1 MVLSL
6 PLPGLVLPG
15 FAANS
20 SMGGSEMSVAEVTGV
35 LPSLG
40 EGLGLADSDR
50 EQEHTGTPA
59 RQPGTQAADLQT

>member
-1 MVLSL
+1 
-6 PLPGLVLPG
+6 
-15 FAANS
+15 
-20 SMGGSEMSVAEVTGV
+20 MSVAEVTGV

-40 EGLGLADSDR
+40 EGLGLADSDG